1 MIAGLFRMHGFPF
14 RYFVSRFLCFS
25 QFAVNYSMQLAKLRL
40 IFGYYFVIFSFF
52 ASTLSAQQKPVVVF
66 QAGEL
71 GYHTFRIPAIIKH
84 SSGALLAFCE
94 GRKANS
100 SDFGDIDIVMK
111 RSKDGGVTWG
121 PLQVV
126 VDRAESQAGNPAPVL
141 DLLDARYP
149 NGRVLLFYNTGNQP
163 ENAIRKG
170 IGMREVWYIAS
181 ADGGINWDT
190 PVNITA
196 QVHHPAALEP
206 SGADWRS
213 YANTPGHAL
222 QILQGPYRGRIVIA
236 ANHSAGAPLPRFKE
250 YRAHVFFTNDH
261 ATSFSLGSN
270 VPFEGSNESMAAELA
285 NGRILLNTRN
295 QSGEVRARIISR
307 SNNGGVSWDTT
318 YYERSLIDPV
328 NQGAV
333 LTLGYKKGKAIIV
346 SSHTQD
352 SLRRNHLML
361 HISRNDGYSWEPVTM
376 IDAIE
381 AATPKDYTAYSDL
394 VRITNRRLGVLYERN
409 QYKEIVFTSVQFT
422 RSYSRIR

>member
-1 MIAGLFRMHGFPF
+1 MQHFSLRILFGISWV
-14 RYFVSRFLCFS
+14 Y
-25 QFAVNYSMQLAKLRL
+25 
-40 IFGYYFVIFSFF
+40 FSFVT
-52 ASTLSAQQKPVVVF
+52 STLTAQQKPVVVF
-66 QAGEL
+66 KAGES

-84 SSGALLAFCE
+84 ASGSLLAFCE

-111 RSKDGGVTWG
+111 RSEDGGTSWG

-126 VDRAESQAGNPAPVL
+126 VDRAESQAGNPAPVFDQL
-141 DLLDARYP
+141 DTRYP
-149 NGRVLLFYNTGNQP
+149 KGRVLLFYNTGNQP
-163 ENAIRKG
+163 ENTIRKG

-181 ADGGINWDT
+181 ADGGMSWQT

-222 QILQGPYRGRIVIA
+222 QIMQGPFRGRIVVA
-236 ANHSAGAPLPRFKE
+236 ANHSAGAPLPRFKD
-250 YRAHVFFTNDH
+250 YQAHTFFTNDH
-261 ATSFSLGSN
+261 AQSFSLGGN
-270 VPFEGSNESMAAELA
+270 VSFDGSNESMAAELA
-285 NGRILLNTRN
+285 NGGILLNSRN
-295 QSGEVRARIISR
+295 QSGDVRARIISR

-333 LTLGYKKGKAIIV
+333 LTLGFKKGKAIVV

-352 SLRRNHLML
+352 SLRRNNLLL
-361 HISRNDGYSWEPVTM
+361 HISRNDGYNWEQVAM
-376 IDAIE
+376 VDATE

-394 VRITNRRLGVLYERN
+394 VQITKQQLGVLYERN
-409 QYKEIVFTSVQFT
+409 QYKEIVFTKVQFT
-422 RSYSRIR
+422 RSYSLIR

>member
-1 MIAGLFRMHGFPF
+1 MQHFSLRILFGISWV
-14 RYFVSRFLCFS
+14 Y
-25 QFAVNYSMQLAKLRL
+25 
-40 IFGYYFVIFSFF
+40 FSFVT
-52 ASTLSAQQKPVVVF
+52 STLTAQQKPVVVF
-66 QAGEL
+66 KAGES

-84 SSGALLAFCE
+84 ASGSLLAFCE

-111 RSKDGGVTWG
+111 RSEDGGTSWG

-126 VDRAESQAGNPAPVL
+126 VDRAESQAGNPAPVFDQL
-141 DLLDARYP
+141 DTRYP
-149 NGRVLLFYNTGNQP
+149 KGRVLLFYNTGNQP
-163 ENAIRKG
+163 ENTIRKG

-181 ADGGINWDT
+181 ADGGMSWQT

-222 QILQGPYRGRIVIA
+222 QIMQGPFRGRIVVA
-236 ANHSAGAPLPRFKE
+236 ANHSAGAPLPRFKD
-250 YRAHVFFTNDH
+250 YQAHTFFTNDH
-261 ATSFSLGSN
+261 AQSFSLGGN
-270 VPFEGSNESMAAELA
+270 VSFDGSNESMAAELA
-285 NGRILLNTRN
+285 NGGILLNSRN
-295 QSGEVRARIISR
+295 QSGDVRARIISR

-333 LTLGYKKGKAIIV
+333 LTLGFKKGKAIVV

-352 SLRRNHLML
+352 SLRRNNLLL
-361 HISRNDGYSWEPVTM
+361 HISRNDGYNWEQVAM
-376 IDAIE
+376 VDATE

-394 VRITNRRLGVLYERN
+394 VQITKQQLGVLYERN
-409 QYKEIVFTSVQFT
+409 QYKEIVFTKVQFT
-422 RSYSRIR
+422 RSYSQIR

>member
-1 MIAGLFRMHGFPF
+1 MQQFSLRILYGFFSVCFFLATPTLF
-14 RYFVSRFLCFS
+14 
-25 QFAVNYSMQLAKLRL
+25 
-40 IFGYYFVIFSFF
+40 
-52 ASTLSAQQKPVVVF
+52 AQQKPVVVF

-84 SSGALLAFCE
+84 SAGALLAFCE

-111 RSKDGGVTWG
+111 RSGDGGTTWG

-141 DLLDARYP
+141 DQLDTRYP
-149 NGRVLLFYNTGNQP
+149 KGRVLLFYNTGNQP
-163 ENAIRKG
+163 ENTIRKG

-181 ADGGINWDT
+181 ADGGMSWET

-222 QILQGPYRGRIVIA
+222 QIMQGPFRGRILVA
-236 ANHSAGAPLPRFKE
+236 ANHSAGAPLPHFKD
-250 YRAHVFFTNDH
+250 YQAHTFITNDH
-261 ATSFSLGSN
+261 AQSFSFGSN
-270 VPFEGSNESMAAELA
+270 ISFVGSNESMATELA
-285 NGRILLNTRN
+285 NGGVLLNSRN
-295 QSGEVRARIISR
+295 QSGDVRARIISR

-333 LTLGYKKGKAIIV
+333 LTLGYKKGKAIVV

-352 SLRRNHLML
+352 SLRRNNLLL
-361 HISRNDGYSWEPVTM
+361 HISRNDGYNWEQVALV
-376 IDAIE
+376 DATV

-394 VRITNRRLGVLYERN
+394 VQITKQQLGILYERN
-409 QYKEIVFTSVQFT
+409 QYKEIVFTKFQFT
-422 RSYSRIR
+422 RSYSQIR

>member
-1 MIAGLFRMHGFPF
+1 MQQFILRILYVFIT
-14 RYFVSRFLCFS
+14 LCFILG
-25 QFAVNYSMQLAKLRL
+25 N
-40 IFGYYFVIFSFF
+40 
-52 ASTLSAQQKPVVVF
+52 STLFAQQKPVVVF
-66 QAGEL
+66 QAGES
-71 GYHTFRIPAIIKH
+71 GYHTFRIPAIIKY

-94 GRKANS
+94 GRKANA

-111 RSKDGGVTWG
+111 RSEDGGITWG

-141 DLLDARYP
+141 DQLDSPYP

-181 ADGGINWDT
+181 ADGGMHWET

-206 SGADWRS
+206 TGADWRS

-222 QILQGPYRGRIVIA
+222 QIMQGPFRGRILVA

-250 YRAHVFFTNDH
+250 YRAHAFYTNDH
-261 ATSFSLGSN
+261 AQSFTLSQSVN
-270 VPFEGSNESMAAELA
+270 FEGSNESMAAELA
-285 NGRILLNTRN
+285 NGGVLLNSRN
-295 QSGEVRARIISR
+295 QSGDIRARIISR
-307 SNNGGVSWDTT
+307 SSNGGVSWDTT
-318 YYERSLIDPV
+318 YFERGLIDPV

-333 LTLGYKKGKAIIV
+333 ITLGFKKGKAIIV
-346 SSHTQD
+346 GSHAQD
-352 SLRRNHLML
+352 SLRRNNLML
-361 HISRNDGYSWEPVTM
+361 HISRDDGFNWEPLAM
-376 IDAIE
+376 IDATE

-394 VRITNRRLGVLYERN
+394 VQITNRQLGIVYERN
-409 QYKEIVFTSVQFT
+409 QYKEIVFTSVRFT

>member
-1 MIAGLFRMHGFPF
+1 MQHFSLRILFGISWV
-14 RYFVSRFLCFS
+14 Y
-25 QFAVNYSMQLAKLRL
+25 
-40 IFGYYFVIFSFF
+40 FSFVT
-52 ASTLSAQQKPVVVF
+52 STLTAQQKPVVVF
-66 QAGEL
+66 KAGES

-84 SSGALLAFCE
+84 ASGSLLAFCE

-111 RSKDGGVTWG
+111 RSEDGGTSWG

-126 VDRAESQAGNPAPVL
+126 VDRAESQAGNPAPVFDQL
-141 DLLDARYP
+141 DTRYP
-149 NGRVLLFYNTGNQP
+149 KGRVLLFYNTGNQP
-163 ENAIRKG
+163 ENTIRKG

-181 ADGGINWDT
+181 TDGGISWET

-222 QILQGPYRGRIVIA
+222 QIMQGPFRGRIVVA
-236 ANHSAGAPLPRFKE
+236 ANHSAGAPLPRFKD
-250 YRAHVFFTNDH
+250 YQAHTFFTNDH
-261 ATSFSLGSN
+261 AQSFSLGGN
-270 VPFEGSNESMAAELA
+270 VSFDGSNESMAAELA
-285 NGRILLNTRN
+285 NGGILLNSRN
-295 QSGEVRARIISR
+295 QSGDVRARIISR

-333 LTLGYKKGKAIIV
+333 LTLGFKKGKAIVV

-352 SLRRNHLML
+352 SLRRNNLLL
-361 HISRNDGYSWEPVTM
+361 HISRNDGYNWEQVAM
-376 IDAIE
+376 VDATE

-394 VRITNRRLGVLYERN
+394 VQITKQQLGVLYERN
-409 QYKEIVFTSVQFT
+409 QYKEIVFTKVQFT
-422 RSYSRIR
+422 RSYSQIR

>member
-1 MIAGLFRMHGFPF
+1 MQQFSLRTLYGYFSVCLILVNSPLF
-14 RYFVSRFLCFS
+14 
-25 QFAVNYSMQLAKLRL
+25 
-40 IFGYYFVIFSFF
+40 
-52 ASTLSAQQKPVVVF
+52 AQQKPVVVF
-66 QAGEL
+66 QAGEA
-71 GYHTFRIPAIIKH
+71 GYHTFRIPAIIRH
-84 SSGALLAFCE
+84 ASGALLAFCE

-100 SDFGDIDIVMK
+100 SDFGDIDIVTK
-111 RSKDGGVTWG
+111 QSEDGGITWG

-141 DLLDARYP
+141 DQLDTRYP
-149 NGRVLLFYNTGNQP
+149 KGRILLFYNTGNQP
-163 ENAIRKG
+163 ENTIRKG
-170 IGMREVWYIAS
+170 IGMREVWYIS
-181 ADGGINWDT
+181 STDGGMNWET

-222 QILQGPYRGRIVIA
+222 QIMQGPYRGRIVVA
-236 ANHSAGAPLPRFKE
+236 ANHSAGDPLPRFKE

-261 ATSFSLGSN
+261 ANSFSLGSN
-270 VPFEGSNESMAAELA
+270 VSFEGSNESMAAELA
-285 NGRILLNTRN
+285 NGGILLNTRN

-307 SNNGGVSWDTT
+307 SNNGGVNWDTT

-333 LTLGYKKGKAIIV
+333 LTLGFKKGKAIVV

-361 HISRNDGYSWEPVTM
+361 HISHNDGYNWEPVTM
-376 IDAIE
+376 IDATE
-381 AATPKDYTAYSDL
+381 VATPKDYTAYSDL
-394 VRITNRRLGVLYERN
+394 VQISKRQIGVLYERN
-409 QYKEIVFTSVQFT
+409 QYKEIVFTSVQFS
-422 RSYSRIR
+422 RSYSKIR

>member
-1 MIAGLFRMHGFPF
+1 MHHFSLRILFGISWV
-14 RYFVSRFLCFS
+14 Y
-25 QFAVNYSMQLAKLRL
+25 
-40 IFGYYFVIFSFF
+40 FSFITT
-52 ASTLSAQQKPVVVF
+52 TLTAQQKPVVVF
-66 QAGEL
+66 QAGES

-84 SSGALLAFCE
+84 ASGSLLAFCE

-111 RSKDGGVTWG
+111 RSEDGGRTWG

-126 VDRAESQAGNPAPVL
+126 VDRAESQAGNPAPVFDQL
-141 DLLDARYP
+141 DSRYP
-149 NGRVLLFYNTGNQP
+149 KGRVLLFYNTGNQP
-163 ENAIRKG
+163 ENTIRKG

-181 ADGGINWDT
+181 VDGGMSWQT

-196 QVHHPAALEP
+196 QVHHPDALEP
-206 SGADWRS
+206 TGADWRS

-222 QILQGPYRGRIVIA
+222 QIIHGPFRGRIVVA
-236 ANHSAGAPLPRFKE
+236 ANHSAGAPLPRFKD
-250 YRAHVFFTNDH
+250 YQAHTFFTNDH
-261 ATSFSLGSN
+261 AQSFTLGSN
-270 VPFEGSNESMAAELA
+270 VSFEGSNESMAAELA
-285 NGRILLNTRN
+285 NGGVLLNSRN
-295 QSGEVRARIISR
+295 QSGDVRARIISR

-333 LTLGYKKGKAIIV
+333 LTLGFKKGKAIIV

-361 HISRNDGYSWEPVTM
+361 HISRNDGYNWEPVTM

-381 AATPKDYTAYSDL
+381 AATPIDYTAYSDL
-394 VRITNRRLGVLYERN
+394 VQITKHQLGILYERN
-409 QYKEIVFTSVQFT
+409 QYKEIVFTKVQFT
-422 RSYSRIR
+422 RSYSQIR

>member
-1 MIAGLFRMHGFPF
+1 MQHFSLRILFGISWV
-14 RYFVSRFLCFS
+14 YFFL
-25 QFAVNYSMQLAKLRL
+25 VTT
-40 IFGYYFVIFSFF
+40 
-52 ASTLSAQQKPVVVF
+52 TLTAQQKPVVVF
-66 QAGEL
+66 QAGES
-71 GYHTFRIPAIIKH
+71 GCHTFRIPAIIRH
-84 SSGALLAFCE
+84 ASGALLAFCE

-111 RSKDGGVTWG
+111 RSGDGGTTWG

-141 DLLDARYP
+141 DQLDARYP
-149 NGRVLLFYNTGNQP
+149 KGRVLLFYNTGNQP
-163 ENAIRKG
+163 ENTIRKG

-181 ADGGINWDT
+181 ADGGMSWET

-206 SGADWRS
+206 SGAYWRS

-222 QILQGPYRGRIVIA
+222 QIMQGPYRGRIVIA
-236 ANHSAGAPLPRFKE
+236 ANHSAGAPLPLFKE

-261 ATSFSLGSN
+261 AQNFSLGSN
-270 VPFEGSNESMAAELA
+270 VSFEGSNESMAAELA
-285 NGRILLNTRN
+285 NGGILLNTRN

-318 YYERSLIDPV
+318 YYEKGLIDPV
-328 NQGAV
+328 NQGAI
-333 LTLGYKKGKAIIV
+333 LTLGFKKGKAIIV

-361 HISRNDGYSWEPVTM
+361 HISRNDGYNWEPVTM
-376 IDAIE
+376 IDATE

-394 VRITNRRLGVLYERN
+394 VQITNRRIGVLYERK
-409 QYKEIVFTSVQFT
+409 QYKEIVFTSFQFT
-422 RSYSRIR
+422 RSYSQIR

>member
-1 MIAGLFRMHGFPF
+1 MKQFSLRTLYG
-14 RYFVSRFLCFS
+14 YFSLCILLTS
-25 QFAVNYSMQLAKLRL
+25 TPL
-40 IFGYYFVIFSFF
+40 I
-52 ASTLSAQQKPVVVF
+52 AQQKSVVVF
-66 QAGEL
+66 QAGES

-84 SSGALLAFCE
+84 SSGALMAFCE

-111 RSKDGGVTWG
+111 RSEDGGITWG
-121 PLQVV
+121 TLQVL
-126 VDRAESQAGNPAPVL
+126 VDRAESQAGNPSPVL
-141 DLLDARYP
+141 DQLNARFP
-149 NGRVLLFYNTGNQP
+149 KGRVLLFYNTGNQP
-163 ENAIRKG
+163 ENTIRKG

-181 ADGGINWDT
+181 ADGGMNWET

-222 QILQGPYRGRIVIA
+222 QIMRGPYRGRIVIA
-236 ANHSAGAPLPRFKE
+236 ANHSVGAPLPGFKE

-261 ATSFSLGSN
+261 AQSFSLGSN
-270 VPFEGSNESMAAELA
+270 VSFEGSNESMAAELA
-285 NGRILLNTRN
+285 NGGILLNTRN

-318 YYERSLIDPV
+318 YYERGLIDPV

-333 LTLGYKKGKAIIV
+333 LTLGFKKGKAIIV

-361 HISRNDGYSWEPVTM
+361 HISRNDGYNWEPVTM
-376 IDAIE
+376 IDATE

-394 VRITNRRLGVLYERN
+394 VQITKRQIGVLFERN
-409 QYKEIVFTSVQFT
+409 QYKEIVFISFQFT
-422 RSYSRIR
+422 RSYSQIR